1 MRKVE
6 FDLDAFE
13 QLSEWAS
20 TNKKVHSRI
29 CRIIVETARNPFEGI
44 GKTEPLKGNFAGC
57 WSRRITDEH
66 RMVYKVYDNSVRIL
80 ALEGHYE

>member
-44 GKTEPLKGNFAGC
+44 GKPEPLKSNFAG
-57 WSRRITDEH
+57 
-66 RMVYKVYDNSVRIL
+66 L
-80 ALEGHYE
+80 AESPMSIAWCI